1 MPSRPF
7 ARPTPTTEEHVTV
20 GFDGSLVNDGDFVY
34 VPGFL
39 ETYGESPIQQIDYI
53 HMAYKVD
60 GIPLAYMVDKT
71 YISAVHMIS
80 IAKGFTVQRIAN
92 LQRRWRLRRS
102 RNYAKHMLR
111 FCLAVARKVR
121 SEKSYT

>member
-7 ARPTPTTEEHVTV
+7 ARPTPITEEHVTV

-34 VPGFL
+34 VLGFFSR
-39 ETYGESPIQQIDYI
+39 YGESPIQQIDYF
-53 HMAYKVD
+53 HVLVN
-60 GIPLAYMVDKT
+60 GIPMAYMVDET

-80 IAKGFTVQRIAN
+80 IAKGFTVQRIIN

-102 RNYAKHMLR
+102 RNYEKHMVE
-111 FCLAVARKVR
+111 FCLAVARKVCNV
-121 SEKSYT
+121 SVHFS